1 MAFFKYLDENSIVSS
16 LLLILNYS
24 VKPQISLILK
34 TKDDPTI
41 IKNFSRFHLA

>member
-1 MAFFKYLDENSIVSS
+1 MAFFKYLDENSTVSS

-34 TKDDPTI
+34 IKDDPTI
-41 IKNFSRFHLA
+41 LKNSSRFYLA